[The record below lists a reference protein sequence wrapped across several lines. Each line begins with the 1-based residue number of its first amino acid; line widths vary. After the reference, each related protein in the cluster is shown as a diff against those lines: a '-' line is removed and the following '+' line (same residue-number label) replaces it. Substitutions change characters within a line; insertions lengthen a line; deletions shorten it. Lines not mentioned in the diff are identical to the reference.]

1 MKTTKRLS
9 DKVAEYVRELIL
21 TNKMKNGEPVDEVA
35 LAEKLK
41 LSRTPVREALSSLEK
56 EGLVKVI
63 PGKGAFITE
72 LTFSDYR
79 EINEL
84 RSFLEPMAAV
94 MSMANVTDEE
104 VDKQLSI
111 WMKIRADLL
120 SGECIPSTEMI
131 KYDHQLHSLL
141 IDRCRNN
148 RLISILWIL
157 RQQSMRYLFTV
168 WSTKMYN
175 EKTAEEHIAILNT
188 IKDKNAEKLSKL
200 LAGHVV
206 IDSRYI
212 SEGMI

>member
-41 LSRTPVREALSSLEK
+41 LSRTPVREAVSSLEK

-63 PGKGAFITE
+63 PGKGAFVTE

-94 MSMANVTDEE
+94 KSIENISEKEIEEQLRIWEKMKKDLANG
-104 VDKQLSI
+104 KN
-111 WMKIRADLL
+111 
-120 SGECIPSTEMI
+120 IPTTEMI
-131 KYDHQLHSLL
+131 KYDHHLHSLL
-141 IDRCRNN
+141 IDRCHNN
-148 RLISILWIL
+148 RLINILWIL
-157 RQQSMRYLFTV
+157 RQQSLRYLFTV
-168 WSTKMYN
+168 WSTEMYN
-175 EKTAEEHIAILNT
+175 EKTAEEHIAILKA
-188 IKDKNAEKLSKL
+188 IKNNDAATLSKL
-200 LAGHVV
+200 LACHVV

-212 SEGMI
+212 SEGLI

>member
-111 WMKIRADLL
+111 WTKIRADLL

-168 WSTKMYN
+168 WSTDSYN
-175 EKTAEEHIAILNT
+175 EKTAEEHLSILEAMKS
-188 IKDKNAEKLSKL
+188 KDTDKLSEL
-200 LAGHVV
+200 LSAHVV
-206 IDSRYI
+206 ISSKYI
-212 SEGMI
+212 SDGLI